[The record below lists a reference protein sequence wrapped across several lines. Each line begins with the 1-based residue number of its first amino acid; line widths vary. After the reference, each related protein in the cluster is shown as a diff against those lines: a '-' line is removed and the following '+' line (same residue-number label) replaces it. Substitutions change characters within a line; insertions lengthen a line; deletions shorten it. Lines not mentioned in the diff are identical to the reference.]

1 MANKMT
7 GRIHTISA
15 TETIPTKSG
24 SNFTKREVILDC
36 KNTYNGQEFHNFP
49 KFEFAGD
56 ELCKQLDNYKLND
69 LVTIYFDLS
78 GSNYT
83 DAQGN
88 EKNYTRVR
96 GWKIE
101 EYQRVEQQPQ
111 QQAAQPQ
118 PVAPQVQQQ
127 PYQPQQTSM
136 FDALVSNN
144 DDMPF

>member
-1 MANKMT
+1 MT
-7 GRIHTISA
+7 GRIHTITA

-24 SNFTKREVILDC
+24 NTFCKREIILDC
-36 KNTYNGQEFHNFP
+36 KNSYNGQEFHNYP

-56 ELCKQLDNYKLND
+56 DLCKQLDNCKLND

-88 EKNYTRVR
+88 EKNFTRVR

-101 EYQRVEQQPQ
+101 EYQRVEQPQ
-111 QQAAQPQ
+111 QVATPQ
-118 PVAPQVQQQ
+118 PVAPQVQPQS
-127 PYQPQQTSM
+127 YQPQQTSM